1 MFKALAHPARRQ
13 IMALLK
19 SGPKTSGELA
29 EAFDSA
35 WPTISRHLSV
45 LKEADLITA
54 ERDGTSILYRANASV
69 LEEAA
74 AALMG
79 LMNTDNGDDDLKEAA
94 E

>member
-1 MFKALAHPARRQ
+1 
-13 IMALLK
+13 MALLK

-79 LMNTDNGDDDLKEAA
+79 LMNTDNADDDLKEAA